1 MCGTIGECFLVTVEQ
16 VMITLRSKPG
26 FRRIVV
32 YYKSRKRDLKAKL
45 MNESVR
51 RMVVNCLL

>member
-1 MCGTIGECFLVTVEQ
+1 MGRCDERLKVSVEETMKDQ
-16 VMITLRSKPG
+16 
-26 FRRIVV
+26 IVV

-51 RMVVNCLL
+51 